1 MSFSLDTSGLRQIQN
16 YAEAVE
22 IEAGIVPIRGKSPE
36 CKPLDKK
43 RNKQSVTI
51 RREGEDVVVKAYYT
65 DLLTYKPDGEIVV
78 DTGGY
83 SSVSTADVLAR
94 VLGVRVL
101 PYGGRLWIQLV
112 GGWYV
117 LGRGTR
123 LKHYDNIGRQVVNP
137 IHVQVRQLNRKK
149 TKVVR
154 DKFRP
159 FMDYARGM
167 CRLLAVGGV
176 IAVDPDARRGSYHPQ
191 DMWDLITCEAEAD
204 RLEDFA
210 EALRSLM
217 SVTCKQEW
225 IYNGTNGIPQPYVS
239 ARRTTFVA
247 MQRYMIKM
255 AYKLHAADVL
265 DTNTLPLGQMGR
277 DKYAAW

>member
-1 MSFSLDTSGLRQIQN
+1 MSFSLDVSGLRQIQN
-16 YAEAVE
+16 YAKAVE
-22 IEAGIVPIRGKSPE
+22 IEAEIVPIRGKSPE

-51 RREGEDVVVKAYYT
+51 RREGEDIVVKAYYT

-78 DTGGY
+78 DTDGY
-83 SSVSTADVLAR
+83 ISVSTADVLAKI
-94 VLGVRVL
+94 LGVRVQ
-101 PYGGRLWIQLV
+101 PYGGRLWIQLA
-112 GGWYV
+112 GWYV

-123 LKHYDNIGRQVVNP
+123 LRLFHDRGFGGEVVNP

-167 CRLLAVGGV
+167 CKLLAV
-176 IAVDPDARRGSYHPQ
+176 DGSIDVQSPRTVHFE
-191 DMWDLITCEAEAD
+191 DIWDLITRETEAD

-217 SVTCKQEW
+217 SVTCKHGW
-225 IYNGTNGIPQPYVS
+225 IYNGTNGIPLPYTSVYH
-239 ARRTTFVA
+239 TTFAA
-247 MQRYMIKM
+247 MQRYMMKM
-255 AYKLHAADVL
+255 AYKMHASDVL
-265 DTNTLPLGQMGR
+265 DTNTAPLGQLAK
-277 DKYAAW
+277 DKYDAW

>member
-1 MSFSLDTSGLRQIQN
+1 MSFSLDVSGLRRVQD
-16 YAEAVE
+16 YAKAVE

-36 CKPLDKK
+36 CKPLDRK
-43 RNKQSVTI
+43 RHKQSVTI
-51 RREGEDVVVKAYYT
+51 RRVREDVVVKAYST
-65 DLLTYKPDGEIVV
+65 DVLTYKPDGEIVV

-83 SSVSTADVLAR
+83 SSVSTADVIGG
-94 VLGVRVL
+94 VLGMSVRS
-101 PYGGRLWIQLV
+101 YGDRLWIQLV
-112 GGWYV
+112 GGWYA

-123 LKHYDNIGRQVVNP
+123 LKHIDGIGRQVVNP
-137 IHVQVRQLNRKK
+137 THVQVRQLNRKK

-154 DKFRP
+154 DQYRP
-159 FMDYARGM
+159 FMAYARGM
-167 CRLLAVGGV
+167 CKLLAVDGSITV
-176 IAVDPDARRGSYHPQ
+176 ESARGDYQRDQ
-191 DMWDLITCEAEAD
+191 DLWYLITCGAEAD

-225 IYNGTNGIPQPYVS
+225 VYNGYNGVSQPYVS
-239 ARRTTFVA
+239 ARRTTFAA
-247 MQRYMIKM
+247 MQRYMMKM

-265 DTNTLPLGQMGR
+265 DTNALPLGQMGR

>member
-1 MSFSLDTSGLRQIQN
+1 MSFSLDASGLRRVQD
-16 YAEAVE
+16 YAKAVE
-22 IEAGIVPIRGKSPE
+22 IEAEIVPIRGKSPE

-51 RREGEDVVVKAYYT
+51 RRVGEDVVVKAYYT

-78 DTGGY
+78 DTNGY
-83 SSVSTADVLAR
+83 ASVSTADILTQ

-101 PYGGRLWIQLV
+101 PYGGRLWIQLA
-112 GGWYV
+112 GWYV

-123 LKHYDNIGRQVVNP
+123 LRLFYDRGFGGEVLNP

-167 CRLLAVGGV
+167 CKLLAVDGSITV
-176 IAVDPDARRGSYHPQ
+176 ESARGDYQQ
-191 DMWDLITCEAEAD
+191 DQDLWYLITCEAEAD
-204 RLEDFA
+204 KLEDFA

-225 IYNGTNGIPQPYVS
+225 VYNGTNGVSQPYITT
-239 ARRTTFVA
+239 RRTTFAA
-247 MQRYMIKM
+247 MQRYMMKM
-255 AYKLHAADVL
+255 AYKMHASDVL
-265 DTNTLPLGQMGR
+265 DTNTAPLGQLAK
-277 DKYAAW
+277 DKYDAW

>member
-1 MSFSLDTSGLRQIQN
+1 MSFSLDASGLRRVQD
-16 YAEAVE
+16 YAKAVE
-22 IEAGIVPIRGKSPE
+22 IEAEIVPIRGKSPE

-78 DTGGY
+78 DTNGY
-83 SSVSTADVLAR
+83 ASASTADILTQ

-101 PYGGRLWIQLV
+101 PYGGRLWIQLA
-112 GGWYV
+112 GWYV

-123 LKHYDNIGRQVVNP
+123 LRLFYDRGFGGEVLNP

-167 CRLLAVGGV
+167 CKLLAVN
-176 IAVDPDARRGSYHPQ
+176 GSIDVQSPRTVHFE
-191 DMWDLITCEAEAD
+191 DIWDLITCEGD
-204 RLEDFA
+204 LLENFA
-210 EALRSLM
+210 HALDELM
-217 SVTCKQEW
+217 SMTCKHGW
-225 IYNGTNGIPQPYVS
+225 IYNGTNGISLPYTSVYH
-239 ARRTTFVA
+239 TTFAA
-247 MQRYMIKM
+247 MQRHMMKM
-255 AYKLHAADVL
+255 AYKMHASDVL
-265 DTNTLPLGQMGR
+265 DTNTAPLGQLAK
-277 DKYAAW
+277 DKYDAW